1 MASVVVR
8 ILCLGALLLGL
19 VAGGPPENTLLWN
32 SVFDVGHAIL
42 FILATWLMLGI
53 AQAAFPRSSRKR
65 VVVGTAIATL
75 GIAAASELAQFF
87 DPARYPSVADFLRD
101 AGGVSI
107 FLLIGVGTSRPRAR
121 RTMRALALLVATGIA
136 VPLLLVVGLYVER
149 DRAFPTLL
157 AFDGSRWERR
167 FLSLGHATLT
177 RQVAPLSG
185 QSPNSGGLALLS
197 LRPATYPGF
206 VLDEPYPDWRGY
218 ERLTFTAVLEEDAPL
233 EITLRIHD
241 RWHNGDFQDRFN
253 RKLRL
258 TPGAQQVVVRTSDI
272 RTAPASRAMD
282 MAQIRGVAIYAYHL
296 ERPASIRLGAL
307 RLE

>member
-1 MASVVVR
+1 
-8 ILCLGALLLGL
+8 
-19 VAGGPPENTLLWN
+19 
-32 SVFDVGHAIL
+32 
-42 FILATWLMLGI
+42 
-53 AQAAFPRSSRKR
+53 
-65 VVVGTAIATL
+65 
-75 GIAAASELAQFF
+75 
-87 DPARYPSVADFLRD
+87 
-101 AGGVSI
+101 
-107 FLLIGVGTSRPRAR
+107 
-121 RTMRALALLVATGIA
+121 MRALALLVATGIA